1 MKSFI
6 VHDGEWIIRVGQCRD
21 ADFDQQAN
29 EGQFVLEG
37 EADPVNNKIEDGQV
51 VAYTPPA
58 VDPSIELR
66 QDRDALLKESD
77 WSQLTDAPLTDAQK
91 TQWQTYRQALRDLP
105 EHVKWPNL
113 EADDW
118 PQVGA

>member
-1 MKSFI
+1 MKAFI
-6 VHDGEWIIRVGQCRD
+6 VHDGEWIIRTGRCKD
-21 ADFDQQAN
+21 SDFDAQAGP
-29 EGQFVLEG
+29 GQYVIEG

-51 VAYTPPA
+51 VEYSPPA
-58 VDPSIELR
+58 LDPSIELR
-66 QDRDALLKESD
+66 RDRDALLKASD

-105 EHVKWPNL
+105 DHVNWPNL
-113 EADDW
+113 AADDW